1 MPELGA
7 WLAAL
12 LAPVLLLMFVA
23 LRTRRRRSYPHELLA
38 LSRGKSAA
46 SLFLR
51 SLRLFYDSAADAI
64 CAVIIAL
71 ALSGACAGGG
81 RGKGAV
87 VLDCSRSML
96 WGPAGGRALDEAA
109 LWLYAN
115 APDDELYILSADYA
129 SGFPVLRSAERLRAE
144 SAGPA
149 EFVAR
154 LEATEAFLGLD
165 YGLLAGLAK
174 RGYGK
179 VTLLT
184 DALGPDAAGFTAIEL
199 GWRQARALYPVSA
212 RVEPEGVYLR
222 WLELGGASPLALYTL
237 GSGGFVIRAEASS
250 WSMEE
255 EADGFTLFLRDAGEY
270 LLRWDG
276 GEIAF
281 RAPGA
286 PGLRVQRALS
296 SRLGPL
302 LAAPSPEPATGP
314 GLSLRDGGGRAKPG
328 RLSIA
333 RSEADGLVMA
343 PWRVMGQAVAAG
355 YDARADLAFGPASFS
370 SAESVAALWTAWQA
384 RAESI
389 VDLRAAKAGAVGSS
403 LRMGDSIAILD
414 KGPRESAQVKALLAP
429 PPEEYWE
436 PLPGGLVDAGRR
448 RTGRAAA
455 ALALALIYGLKLY
468 LSKRLRS

>member
-38 LSRGKSAA
+38 LSGKKSAA

-51 SLRLFYDSAADAI
+51 SLRLFYDSAADAL
-64 CAVIIAL
+64 CALAIAL
-71 ALSGACAGGG
+71 ALSGACRGDG
-81 RGKGAV
+81 GKGAV

-96 WGPAGGRALDEAA
+96 WGTAGSRALDEAA
-109 LWLYAN
+109 LWVYAN
-115 APDDELYILSADYA
+115 APDDELYILSADYG
-129 SGFPVLRSAERLRAE
+129 SGAPVLRSAERLRGD

-154 LEATEAFLGLD
+154 LEATEAFLGID
-165 YGLLAGLAK
+165 YGLIAGLAK

-179 VTLLT
+179 ITLLT
-184 DALGPDAAGFTAIEL
+184 DELGPEAAGFTAIEL

-212 RVEPEGVYLR
+212 RVEPEGAYLR
-222 WLELGGASPLALYTL
+222 WLALGGANPLALFRL
-237 GSGGFVIRAEASS
+237 GKGGVAVRADASS

-276 GEIAF
+276 GELAF
-281 RAPGA
+281 RAPEA
-286 PGLRVQRALS
+286 PALRVQGALS
-296 SRLGPL
+296 ARLGPL
-302 LAAPSPEPATGP
+302 LAAPSPEPATGA

-328 RLSIA
+328 RLGIA
-333 RSEADGLVMA
+333 RSDEDGLVMA

-355 YDARADLAFGPASFS
+355 YDAKADLALGPASFS
-370 SAESVAALWTAWQA
+370 SAESVAALWLAWQA
-384 RAESI
+384 RTEAI
-389 VDLRAAKAGAVGSS
+389 VDQRALKASPGGSS
-403 LRMGDSIAILD
+403 QRMGDSIALLA
-414 KGPRESAQVKALLAP
+414 KGPREAAAVTALLAP

-436 PLPGGLVDAGRR
+436 PMPGGLVDAGPRR
-448 RTGRAAA
+448 EGRLAT
-455 ALALALIYGLKLY
+455 ALALALLYGLKLY